1 MDVRQT
7 AELPINLVCTAVG
20 LWEKAGVPTVA
31 KKSPTR
37 GLNQE
42 LSCCEATQ
50 LIPTS
55 RCHAQ
60 VVVDYY
66 LWVTHNTMWDS
77 VTKTDI
83 KQMRVG
89 KADVL

>member
-7 AELPINLVCTAVG
+7 AELPINLACMALG

-31 KKSPTR
+31 KKSPTW

-60 VVVDYY
+60 VVVGCY
-66 LWVTHNTMWDS
+66 LWVTHKTMWDS
-77 VTKTDI
+77 VTNTEI
-83 KQMRVG
+83 KQMRAGRCAVT
-89 KADVL
+89 